1 MTMPPLDDALP
12 EALLQAAAEWHFR
25 LRAAP
30 QNEALQVGFDAWLA
44 EDARHADAWLLA
56 QRGWSL
62 AAECD
67 AMAISVLA
75 PPQPEPRRMTRSLA
89 AMALLAACLGLAL
102 IWPDFTGF
110 GADYSTGTGQSRDV
124 ALSDGSTIVL
134 DASSAVDAAVDA
146 ARRNI
151 TLRRGEAHFAV
162 TPDAARP
169 FVVRAGDLTVTVT
182 GTAFTV
188 GMTERSYTVAVAE
201 GAVTV
206 RHGMHD
212 AVALSPGERLEI
224 DLKSGAAHID
234 AIDRAAIAAWRSGR
248 LAVQDAALGDVV
260 SAIRRHHRGV
270 ILTPDANLLDHK
282 VTGVFDLRDAP
293 RALQALAGP
302 YGARVVQYSPYLI
315 VLYDINPSPRKN

>member
-30 QNEALQVGFDAWLA
+30 QDEALQVGFDAWLA
-44 EDARHADAWLLA
+44 EDARHADAWRLA

-67 AMAISVLA
+67 AMAA
-75 PPQPEPRRMTRSLA
+75 PAFAPVPPVPRRMPRSLA
-89 AMALLAACLGLAL
+89 AMVLAACLGLAL
-102 IWPDFTGF
+102 IWPGFTGF
-110 GADYSTGTGQSRDV
+110 GADYSTGTGQVRDV
-124 ALSDGSTIVL
+124 ALSDGSTIAL
-134 DASSAVDAAVDA
+134 DAGSAADATFDA
-146 ARRNI
+146 SRRTV
-151 TLRRGEAHFAV
+151 TLRRGEAYFAV
-162 TPDAARP
+162 TSDAARP

-188 GMTERSYTVAVAE
+188 GMTERSYTVTVAE

-206 RHGMHD
+206 QHGVQD

-224 DLKSGAAHID
+224 NLKSGAGRVD

-248 LAVQDAALGDVV
+248 LAVQDAAIGDVV

-270 ILTPDANLLDHK
+270 ILTPDPALLDRK

-302 YGARVVQYSPYLI
+302 YGARVAQYSPYLI
-315 VLYDINPSPRKN
+315 VFSDINPSPRKK

>member
-1 MTMPPLDDALP
+1 MPTMTMPPLDDALP

-30 QNEALQVGFDAWLA
+30 QDEVLQTGFDAWLA

-62 AAECD
+62 AGECD
-67 AMAISVLA
+67 AMAVS
-75 PPQPEPRRMTRSLA
+75 PPAPRRMTRSLA
-89 AMALLAACLGLAL
+89 AMVLLAACLGLAL

-110 GADYSTGTGQSRDV
+110 GADYSTGTGQSRAV

-134 DASSAVDAAVDA
+134 DAGSAVDAAIDA

-151 TLRRGEAHFAV
+151 TLRRGEAYFAV

-169 FVVRAGDLTVTVT
+169 FVVRAGDLSVTVT
-182 GTAFTV
+182 GTAFSV

-206 RHGMHD
+206 RHGVQE

-224 DLKSGAAHID
+224 DLKSGAVHVD

-260 SAIRRHHRGV
+260 SAIRRHHRGL
-270 ILTPDANLLDHK
+270 ILTPDPALLERK

-302 YGARVVQYSPYLI
+302 YGARVAQYSPYLI
-315 VLYDINPSPRKN
+315 VFSDINSSPRKN